1 MRQITRYGIGDIRL
15 VSPASGDQSQLP
27 YLLWLGTNGLVAMV
41 FLQLALQREKAG
53 RVGILRTSNVIFAY
67 LFQILFTDDQANW
80 VSLLGAGLVL
90 TASVVMSARKLMAAE
105 KTKE

>member
-1 MRQITRYGIGDIRL
+1 MILLTSSFNLNI
-15 VSPASGDQSQLP
+15 QSQLP

-67 LFQILFTDDQANW
+67 LFQILFTNDQGNSRNI
-80 VSLLGAGLVL
+80 VEFQLLLQ
-90 TASVVMSARKLMAAE
+90 E
-105 KTKE
+105 NF

>member
-1 MRQITRYGIGDIRL
+1 MDNFNI
-15 VSPASGDQSQLP
+15 QSQLP

-67 LFQILFTDDQANW
+67 LFQILFTNDQGISQKYFFVPIEFEINR
-80 VSLLGAGLVL
+80 VSY
-90 TASVVMSARKLMAAE
+90 
-105 KTKE
+105 